1 MRSNFRT
8 PLVLPESTDLP
19 MGIAEIEKDEGL
31 LFLGTPAE
39 KEGPGRRARE
49 RERERETADHRR
61 PPTHCLPRSLRVPR
75 SLVTSRPHKGHDAL
89 LPWPPSPHLQLLS
102 HVRPDQVFFGSRSL
116 LEQLLA
122 RLSYVFLTYAS
133 CSLGSAADPLS
144 LSLPSFTASTRRPSM
159 VSSSA
164 PLQGVIPSPDPV
176 SPSLPRRPSLNGPFA
191 FLNRAALPPAP
202 IPFRLRSSKYLLN
215 ERSPFRRRSYEGS
228 TVVAVGT

>member
-89 LPWPPSPHLQLLS
+89 LPWLPSPHLQLLS

-122 RLSYVFLTYAS
+122 RLSYVFTYAS

-144 LSLPSFTASTRRPSM
+144 LSLSL
-159 VSSSA
+159 
-164 PLQGVIPSPDPV
+164 PLQHRPVVRQWSHPRLLFRGSSPLQTRSRQVYLADLRSTV
-176 SPSLPRRPSLNGPFA
+176 RSPSLTERPFLLRRYPSD
-191 FLNRAALPPAP
+191 
-202 IPFRLRSSKYLLN
+202 
-215 ERSPFRRRSYEGS
+215 
-228 TVVAVGT
+228 